1 MFAGQIALT
10 LFLPFKEKNLI
21 HRIPWWCIV
30 HTTYLVH
37 YHIDLVKEPRPRS
50 SLKDSN
56 EKATYVFMKV
66 RVDYK
71 LLIYR
76 VSKIPT

>member
-1 MFAGQIALT
+1 M
-10 LFLPFKEKNLI
+10 
-21 HRIPWWCIV
+21 
-30 HTTYLVH
+30 H